1 MLKSR
6 LAAGAIAGLVGAFGM
21 SLHSSTAHA
30 LTPVTTAISIAAPSN
45 VHQAA
50 ARVVRRDTGFG
61 FTTGGMAPAIGGG
74 ALALDITTAGGGILV
89 PGGVMDQDGVLVG
102 DGVQGSTSVS
112 AAEA

>member
-1 MLKSR
+1 
-6 LAAGAIAGLVGAFGM
+6 
-21 SLHSSTAHA
+21 
-30 LTPVTTAISIAAPSN
+30 
-45 VHQAA
+45 
-50 ARVVRRDTGFG
+50 
-61 FTTGGMAPAIGGG
+61 MAPAIGGG